1 MRVRGIKHAM
11 RDLWGDGALKPHT
24 LRGGSMRNEN
34 NKSRVISTDK
44 LHIESKT
51 LFVDLKENEGGR
63 FLQIAELSNAR
74 RSTVVI
80 PFSGFPEFMEALQ
93 KIADEFEPE
102 EEQVSEF
109 AGGIPEGV

>member
-1 MRVRGIKHAM
+1 
-11 RDLWGDGALKPHT
+11 
-24 LRGGSMRNEN
+24 MRNEN
-34 NKSRVISTDK
+34 SKSRVISTDK

-80 PFSGFPEFMEALQ
+80 PFSGFAEFMEALQ
-93 KIADEFEPE
+93 RISVASQADGEG
-102 EEQVSEF
+102 
-109 AGGIPEGV
+109 AGGIGGGISEIF